1 MMLVLD
7 TWNKTSIGERVWPYS
22 ENKVWHKITKAS
34 GGTIYPH
41 SLRFSRAKSM
51 TIQKHSKVKNK
62 EGEKMESKW
71 RPVQTEVDTVS
82 YRGDSI
88 HLSNVKALQHSETG
102 QIVMSPQDL
111 SQAEIEVIAKKYGL
125 KNARDVA
132 IFLILFATPSEGI
145 IKGGDMLNKYHLQ
158 KSLFYLWKGLE
169 DEGLYEIMPRDEFV
183 GAENGLLPIN
193 LDDDLTNFEK
203 QKLIAVTK
211 KKYLEYPKPLKY
223 IRLTEEGARI
233 AKEL

>member
-1 MMLVLD
+1 MPGKASERKWMKAPELWQWRYRDTLPGIKREDIIIQRGVVYVTAKSIKHGIRDDPLEFSTKLPYMMLVLD

-82 YRGDSI
+82 
-88 HLSNVKALQHSETG
+88 
-102 QIVMSPQDL
+102 
-111 SQAEIEVIAKKYGL
+111 
-125 KNARDVA
+125 
-132 IFLILFATPSEGI
+132 
-145 IKGGDMLNKYHLQ
+145 
-158 KSLFYLWKGLE
+158 
-169 DEGLYEIMPRDEFV
+169 
-183 GAENGLLPIN
+183 
-193 LDDDLTNFEK
+193 
-203 QKLIAVTK
+203 
-211 KKYLEYPKPLKY
+211 
-223 IRLTEEGARI
+223 
-233 AKEL
+233 

>member
-1 MMLVLD
+1 
-7 TWNKTSIGERVWPYS
+7 
-22 ENKVWHKITKAS
+22 
-34 GGTIYPH
+34 
-41 SLRFSRAKSM
+41 
-51 TIQKHSKVKNK
+51 
-62 EGEKMESKW
+62 MESKW
-71 RPVQTEVDTVS
+71 RPVQTEVDTVN

-88 HLSNVKALQHSETG
+88 HLSKVNALQHSETG
-102 QIVMSPQDL
+102 QIVVSPQSL
-111 SQAEIEVIAKKYGL
+111 SQAEIEVIAQKYGL
-125 KNARDVA
+125 KNARGVA

-183 GAENGLLPIN
+183 GAENGPLPIN
-193 LDDDLTNFEK
+193 LDDDLTDFEK

-223 IRLTEEGARI
+223 IRLTEEGVRI
-233 AKEL
+233 AKELWIETPEDFHSKALWAKELIYPMTPQEVTAMVHKKYPEFIDSTKNDIE